1 MTRMYDVDLDG
12 LARRYRD
19 GATLHELLQLYG
31 DSEIRAAVDAG
42 EIIGTEIMDAGLKAR
57 VRRYVPRVWLP
68 PRLLERLG
76 L

>member
-1 MTRMYDVDLDG
+1 MTDRPSIAAHI
-12 LARRYRD
+12 ARCGVSKTRV
-19 GATLHELLQLYG
+19 ELLQVY
-31 DSEIRAAVDAG
+31 SHAEINAAEEAHD
-42 EIIGTEIMDAGLKAR
+42 IIRISIIDTKEQIR

>member
-1 MTRMYDVDLDG
+1 MTDRPSIAAHI
-12 LARRYRD
+12 ARCGVSKMR
-19 GATLHELLQLYG
+19 LELLQLYG

-42 EIIGTEIMDAGLKAR
+42 EIIGIEIMDAGLKVR